1 MPEGYDVEV
10 RDIRERL
17 IRIETLLEILAKTKE
32 TAENADKTANEAL
45 QLGKENAR
53 NLDALKKF
61 LMWAIGL
68 IVPAIVTLSAA
79 VISVVF

>member
-17 IRIETLLEILAKTKE
+17 IRIETLLEIIAKTKE
-32 TAENADKTANEAL
+32 TTDNADKTANEAL

-61 LMWAIGL
+61 LM
-68 IVPAIVTLSAA
+68 
-79 VISVVF
+79 